1 MADALTGAQL
11 TAVLFVYIKI
21 TLNSV
26 YDASHDY
33 ASLSTAFSASV
44 RSIICLL
51 NNFPPSWCI
60 STVVPILKPGKEETD
75 PGSYRPISLTS
86 CLCKIME
93 RIINDRLIWYLEKSK
108 LITPVQ
114 CGFRKHRSTTD
125 HLVRLESFVREAFI
139 QRQHAVAIFFDL
151 EKAYDTTWKYLEF
164 SASDSAPD
172 TGAL

>member
-75 PGSYRPISLTS
+75 PGSYPGSFS
-86 CLCKIME
+86 
-93 RIINDRLIWYLEKSK
+93 YK
-108 LITPVQ
+108 L
-114 CGFRKHRSTTD
+114 
-125 HLVRLESFVREAFI
+125 LM
-139 QRQHAVAIFFDL
+139 
-151 EKAYDTTWKYLEF
+151 
-164 SASDSAPD
+164 
-172 TGAL
+172 